1 MTGGGGRSGVYP
13 FAGKWPDLAPD
24 VFIAPGAR
32 VIGDV
37 AIGAGSSVWFNCVLR
52 GDVNVIR
59 IGRGTNI
66 QDGSVVHVTRK
77 THGTFIGDD
86 VLIGH
91 MCLIHGCTLEDGAFI
106 GMGAI
111 VMDACVVG
119 ENAMLA
125 AGSLLTPGKTMPPGQ
140 MWAGRPAR
148 YVRDLTAEELARHR
162 AATAHYAELA
172 GRYAA
177 EG

>member
-1 MTGGGGRSGVYP
+1 MRTGVYP
-13 FAGKWPDLAPD
+13 FEGTWPDLAPD

-37 AIGAGSSVWFNCVLR
+37 VIGAQSSVWFNCVLR

-59 IGRGTNI
+59 IGRGTNL
-66 QDGSVVHVTRK
+66 QDGTVVHVTRK

-111 VMDACVVG
+111 VMDACVVEKG
-119 ENAMLA
+119 AMLA
-125 AGSLLTPGKTMPPGQ
+125 AGSLLTPGKRIPAGQ
-140 MWAGRPAR
+140 LWAGRPAR
-148 YVRDLTAEELARHR
+148 YVRDLTPEETAHH
-162 AATAHYAELA
+162 AAASRHYAELA
-172 GRYAA
+172 ARYMA
-177 EG
+177 G